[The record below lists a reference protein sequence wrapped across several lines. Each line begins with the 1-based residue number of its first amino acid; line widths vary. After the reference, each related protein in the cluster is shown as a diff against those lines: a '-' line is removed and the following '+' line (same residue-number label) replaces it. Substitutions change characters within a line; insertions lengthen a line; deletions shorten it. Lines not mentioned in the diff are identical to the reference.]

1 MANLGGQ
8 NASASDLCALIGSSW
23 DCHGSATATG
33 FLLEIFKL
41 PRDNTTRGRETCGSY
56 LLLPAENTW
65 RYQTRGFLYAFGLFY
80 CFIGL
85 ATITAKYMQA
95 MENIVKQT
103 RQVARKD
110 PLTGATEIRREKI
123 WNSTVADITL
133 LALGTSSPQIS
144 LAIIDSIQQ
153 LGDLSIG
160 GVGPG
165 TLVGSAAFN
174 LFPILAVCVLVP
186 KRGAVRRIEKM
197 GVFIVELVWSIW
209 AYIWLYIMLKVS
221 SPNRIDIWEAILTV
235 LQFPLLILHAYAED
249 RGWSYV
255 SLAFWYR
262 KVAKWVHS
270 AVVHGIKSKQ
280 EQSDNAEYSSDS
292 SGKQKSNWL
301 SDWFR
306 YENLLPRSLQN
317 GNLTT
322 EVSRVS
328 SQQGH
333 HQADGALEVEY
344 PSSGEVPADS
354 PAVLLLHADIFEG
367 RDKDFSLGE
376 KWRAQLYQAMSV
388 PLSKDGNFTEVV
400 PSTSALLWHAFTFLW
415 RGIFSFV
422 ITPADVWHGWPAFIS
437 ALVCI
442 TGISAIAIQLANL
455 LGCVSGIKNYVIAI
469 TVLASG
475 TSWPDLVAS
484 KIAVA
489 RGTSADSGIANI
501 NTSNC
506 INVFVG
512 IGIPWLIQVL
522 YNRLKLKE
530 GLHMVTSGLS
540 FSVLIYFITFA
551 LCWVVV
557 MARRIYLGG
566 ELGGPRNW
574 ARASSAFFVFLWL
587 IFVGF
592 SCLNVYNTI

>member
-1 MANLGGQ
+1 MANLGGQNVSLGQ
-8 NASASDLCALIGSSW
+8 NASASDLCALLGSSW

-41 PRDNTTRGRETCGSY
+41 PRDNTTSGRETCSSY

-65 RYQTRGFLYAFGLFY
+65 RYQTRGFLYAFALFY

-123 WNSTVADITL
+123 WNSTIADITL
-133 LALGTSSPQIS
+133 LALGTSSPQTS
-144 LAIIDSIQQ
+144 LAIIDAIQQ

-174 LFPILAVCVLVP
+174 LFPTLAVCVLVP

-197 GVFIVELVWSIW
+197 GVFIVELLWSIW

-255 SLAFWYR
+255 SLAFWYG
-262 KVAKWVHS
+262 KVSRWVHS
-270 AVVHGIKSKQ
+270 AVVHGIKQ
-280 EQSDNAEYSSDS
+280 EQSDS

-306 YENLLPRSLQN
+306 FENLLPRSLQN
-317 GNLTT
+317 VNLTT
-322 EVSRVS
+322 ELSVVT

-333 HQADGALEVEY
+333 HQADGALDVEY
-344 PSSGEVPADS
+344 PSSSEVPADS

-367 RDKDFSLGE
+367 QDKDFSLGD
-376 KWRAQLYQAMSV
+376 K
-388 PLSKDGNFTEVV
+388 
-400 PSTSALLWHAFTFLW
+400 
-415 RGIFSFV
+415 
-422 ITPADVWHGWPAFIS
+422 
-437 ALVCI
+437 
-442 TGISAIAIQLANL
+442 
-455 LGCVSGIKNYVIAI
+455 
-469 TVLASG
+469 
-475 TSWPDLVAS
+475 
-484 KIAVA
+484 
-489 RGTSADSGIANI
+489 
-501 NTSNC
+501 
-506 INVFVG
+506 
-512 IGIPWLIQVL
+512 
-522 YNRLKLKE
+522 
-530 GLHMVTSGLS
+530 
-540 FSVLIYFITFA
+540 
-551 LCWVVV
+551 
-557 MARRIYLGG
+557 
-566 ELGGPRNW
+566 
-574 ARASSAFFVFLWL
+574 
-587 IFVGF
+587 
-592 SCLNVYNTI
+592 